1 MLIELLTYF
10 QSSVCVICST
20 NTNMKN
26 QKIMRKLLLLIGLL
40 AGLAAT
46 QVLFAQSATG
56 TIQFEERVNL
66 HRRLPADRQ
75 EMKAMIPEYRTNKFQ
90 LIFSVDESMYKP
102 IIEDEEDQE
111 FSNAG
116 GGMRMRFR
124 TSNVETYLNYNLGII
139 IQKQEFMGKDYLIED
154 SVKVSPWKFGTETK
168 TVLGYECRQ
177 AYFTDE
183 VQLNVNGEARTE
195 KREITAWFTDKIR
208 PFLGPERFNSL
219 PGTVLA
225 LDINGG
231 ERVMVAIKVDLR
243 ELKKNELKAPEK
255 GEKITQEAYRKMVE
269 EQMKRMSTNGGM
281 IIRN

>member
-1 MLIELLTYF
+1 MLIELLTY
-10 QSSVCVICST
+10 SLGSEYVLCST
-20 NTNMKN
+20 GTNMKN
-26 QKIMRKLLLLIGLL
+26 QKTMRKILLLIGLL
-40 AGLAAT
+40 VGLAAT
-46 QVLFAQSATG
+46 QILIAQNTTG
-56 TIQFEERVNL
+56 IIQFEDRVNL
-66 HRRLPADRQ
+66 HRRLPPDRQ
-75 EMKAMIPEYRTNKFQ
+75 EMKAMIPEYRINKFQ
-90 LIFSVDESMYKP
+90 LVFNTDESLYKP

-124 TSNVETYLNYNLGII
+124 TPNVETYLNYNMRLI
-139 IQKQEFMGKDYLIED
+139 IQKQEFMGKDYLIAD

-168 TVLGYECRQ
+168 TILGYECRQ
-177 AYFTDE
+177 AYYTDE
-183 VQLNVNGEARTE
+183 AQVNINGEIRTE

-231 ERVMVAIKVDLR
+231 ERVMVATKIDLR

-255 GEKITQEAYRKMVE
+255 GENITQVAYRKLVE
-269 EQMKRMSTNGGM
+269 EQMKHMGSNGGT

>member
-1 MLIELLTYF
+1 LLTELLTYF
-10 QSSVCVICST
+10 HASVCVLCFT
-20 NTNMKN
+20 NINMKN
-26 QKIMRKLLLLIGLL
+26 QKTMLKILLLIGLL
-40 AGLAAT
+40 VGLAT
-46 QVLFAQSATG
+46 TRVLFAQTVTG
-56 TIQFEERVNL
+56 IIQFEDRVNL
-66 HRRLPADRQ
+66 HRRLPPDRQ
-75 EMKAMIPEYRTNKFQ
+75 EMKAMIPEYRTSKFQ
-90 LIFSVDESMYKP
+90 LIFNAEESLYKP

-124 TSNVETYLNYNLGII
+124 TQNVETYLNYNLGML

-154 SVKVSPWKFGTETK
+154 SVKVSPWKFGSEVK
-168 TVLGYECRQ
+168 TILGYECKQ
-177 AYFTDE
+177 AYYTDE
-183 VQLNVNGEARTE
+183 VQLNVNGEIRTE

-269 EQMKRMSTNGGM
+269 EQMKRMNTNGGM

>member
-1 MLIELLTYF
+1 
-10 QSSVCVICST
+10 
-20 NTNMKN
+20 MKN
-26 QKIMRKLLLLIGLL
+26 ITTMRKTLLLIGLL
-40 AGLAAT
+40 AGFAAT
-46 QVLFAQSATG
+46 QVLFAQDITG
-56 TIQFEERVNL
+56 VIQFEDRMNM
-66 HRRLPADRQ
+66 HKRLPPDRQ
-75 EMKAMIPEYRTNKFQ
+75 EMKAMIPEYRTTKFQ
-90 LIFSVDESMYKP
+90 LIFNLEESLYKP

-124 TSNVETYLNYNLGII
+124 TPNVETYLNYNTGKFV
-139 IQKQEFMGKDYLIED
+139 QKQEFMGKEYLIED

-168 TVLGYECRQ
+168 MILGYECRQ
-177 AYFTDE
+177 AYYTDE
-183 VQLNVNGEARTE
+183 VQLNVNGEVRTE

-255 GEKITQEAYRKMVE
+255 GEKIAQEAYRKMVE

>member
-1 MLIELLTYF
+1 MLKELLTY
-10 QSSVCVICST
+10 SHPSVYVLCPI
-20 NTNMKN
+20 NINMK
-26 QKIMRKLLLLIGLL
+26 KRKTMRKILLLIGLL
-40 AGLAAT
+40 VGLAAT

-56 TIQFEERVNL
+56 IIQFEDRVNL

-90 LIFSVDESMYKP
+90 LIFNVDESLYKP

-124 TSNVETYLNYNLGII
+124 TPNVETYLNYNLGMI

-154 SVKVSPWKFGTETK
+154 SVKVAPWKFGTETK

-177 AYFTDE
+177 AYYTDE
-183 VQLNVNGEARTE
+183 VQLNINGEARSE

-208 PFLGPERFNSL
+208 PFLGPERFSSL

-225 LDINGG
+225 LDINNG
-231 ERVMVAIKVDLR
+231 ERVMVATKVDLR

-255 GEKITQEAYRKMVE
+255 GEKITQEAYRKLVE
-269 EQMKRMSTNGGM
+269 EQMKRMGSNGRTF
-281 IIRN
+281 IRN

>member
-1 MLIELLTYF
+1 MLTELLTYF
-10 QSSVCVICST
+10 HASVCVLCFT
-20 NTNMKN
+20 NINMKN
-26 QKIMRKLLLLIGLL
+26 QKTMLKILLLIGLL
-40 AGLAAT
+40 VGLAT
-46 QVLFAQSATG
+46 TRVLFAQTVTG
-56 TIQFEERVNL
+56 IIQFEDRVNL
-66 HRRLPADRQ
+66 HRRLPPDRQ
-75 EMKAMIPEYRTNKFQ
+75 EMKAMIPEYRTSKFQ
-90 LIFSVDESMYKP
+90 LIFNAEESLYKP

-124 TSNVETYLNYNLGII
+124 TQNVETYLNYNLGML

-154 SVKVSPWKFGTETK
+154 SVKVSPWKFGSEVK
-168 TVLGYECRQ
+168 TILGYECKQ
-177 AYFTDE
+177 AYYTDE
-183 VQLNVNGEARTE
+183 VQLNVNGEIRTE

-269 EQMKRMSTNGGM
+269 EQMKRMNTNGGM

>member
-1 MLIELLTYF
+1 LLIELLTYF
-10 QSSVCVICST
+10 QASVCVICYT

-66 HRRLPADRQ
+66 HRRLPAERQ

-90 LIFSVDESMYKP
+90 LIFNVDESLYKP
-102 IIEDEEDQE
+102 IVEDEEDQE

-124 TSNVETYLNYNLGII
+124 TPNVETYLNYNLGII
-139 IQKQEFMGKDYLIED
+139 IQKQEFMGKDYIIED

-168 TVLGYECRQ
+168 IVLGYECRQ
-177 AYFTDE
+177 AYYTDE
-183 VQLNVNGEARTE
+183 VQLNINGEALTE

-255 GEKITQEAYRKMVE
+255 GEKVTQAAYRKMVE

>member
-10 QSSVCVICST
+10 HASLCVLCST
-20 NTNMKN
+20 NINMKN
-26 QKIMRKLLLLIGLL
+26 QKTMRKILLLIGLL
-40 AGLAAT
+40 VGLAAT
-46 QVLFAQSATG
+46 QVLFAQSITG
-56 TIQFEERVNL
+56 VIQFEDRVNL
-66 HRRLPADRQ
+66 HRRLPPDRQ

-90 LIFSVDESMYKP
+90 LVFNGEESLYKP

-124 TSNVETYLNYNLGII
+124 TPNVETYLNYNLPML

-154 SVKVSPWKFGTETK
+154 SVKVSPWKFGSEVK
-168 TVLGYECRQ
+168 TILGYECRQ
-177 AYFTDE
+177 AYYTDE
-183 VQLNVNGEARTE
+183 VQVNVNGEIRTE

-219 PGTVLA
+219 PGSILA

-231 ERVMVAIKVDLR
+231 ERVMLAVKVDLR

-269 EQMKRMSTNGGM
+269 EQMKRMGANGGM
-281 IIRN
+281 VIRN

>member
-1 MLIELLTYF
+1 MLTELLTYF
-10 QSSVCVICST
+10 HASVCVLCSI
-20 NTNMKN
+20 NINMKN
-26 QKIMRKLLLLIGLL
+26 QKTMRKILLLIGLL
-40 AGLAAT
+40 VGLATT
-46 QVLFAQSATG
+46 QVLFAQTATG
-56 TIQFEERVNL
+56 IIQFEDRVNL

-75 EMKAMIPEYRTNKFQ
+75 EMKAMIPEYRSNKFQ
-90 LIFSVDESMYKP
+90 LIFNAEESLYKP

-124 TSNVETYLNYNLGII
+124 TPNVETYLNYNLGML

-154 SVKVSPWKFGTETK
+154 SVKVSPWKFGTEVK
-168 TVLGYECRQ
+168 TILGYECRQ
-177 AYFTDE
+177 AYYTDE
-183 VQLNVNGEARTE
+183 VQLNVNGEVRTE

-231 ERVMVAIKVDLR
+231 ERVMVAVKVDLR
-243 ELKKNELKAPEK
+243 ELKKSELKAPEK
-255 GEKITQEAYRKMVE
+255 GEKVTQESYRKMVD